1 MTAAALVALLALAAP
16 DTLTVGEYRD
26 RLDAIRSAVD
36 AGDLDAARARA
47 STLLSSRIRHEGG
60 EFSPDPTRLRPVAD
74 ARDLAAARD
83 AARSLAVL
91 RDALGSVPSAAPA
104 RPDAELLERLRREEA
119 ERALDPGAKVAGPQ
133 LHAPAVPR
141 SLAERIRE
149 LWDRLWEAIG
159 DVVKKIFRWLA
170 RMLFGSMA
178 ATGGSPGMTYLVL
191 GLILAV
197 VGVVGILAYLA
208 MQRRKAAEVPAVPA
222 AAPAARDEDPLSRTA
237 NEWERFASDLMGSG
251 RFRES
256 IRAWYHAVLVTLF
269 RSGQLHYRK
278 DRTNWEYAYALGPE
292 LPWRPGFVE
301 ATRTFEQVW
310 YGRRESPREAAE
322 AYASGARDILERL
335 RGGRHP

>member
-1 MTAAALVALLALAAP
+1 MTATAFVALLALVGP
-16 DTLTVGEYRD
+16 DILTVGEYRD
-26 RLDAIRSAVD
+26 RLDGIRSAVD

-47 STLLSSRIRHEGG
+47 SALLSARIRDEGG
-60 EFSPDPTRLRPVAD
+60 EFSPDPTRLRPVAN
-74 ARDLAAARD
+74 ARDLQAARD
-83 AARSLAVL
+83 AARSLAPL
-91 RDALGSVPSAAPA
+91 RDALGTAPSPAPA
-104 RPDAELLERLRREEA
+104 RPNSELLERLRREEA
-119 ERALDPGAKVAGPQ
+119 ERALDPGSKIAGPQ
-133 LHAPAVPR
+133 LHAPPVPR
-141 SLAERIRE
+141 SLLERIRD

-159 DVVKKIFRWLA
+159 GVVKKFLNWLA
-170 RMLFGSMA
+170 RLLFGGMGA
-178 ATGGSPGMTYLVL
+178 NGGSPGMTYLVL
-191 GLILAV
+191 GLILVV

-208 MQRRKAAEVPAVPA
+208 LQRRKAVEVPAAPA

-237 NEWERFASDLMGSG
+237 NEWERFAADLMGSG

-269 RSGQLHYRK
+269 RSGLLHYRK

-322 AYASGARDILERL
+322 AYASDARDILERL
-335 RGGRHP
+335 RGGKHP